1 MNLQK
6 SVDFSKNICFNNV
19 YDGFVNKKSFRSS
32 RFMEKRQRF
41 SLRKYKIGAVSVL
54 LGAVFLFSGVS
65 AAADTQ
71 GASAETT
78 SVPAVVTESSED
90 SLVSITEVSNTPVRD
105 EATQDVAIEAPVV
118 STNEET
124 DIVVADTAPSAP
136 VKPSVADQE
145 VESVSKTVSNQPET
159 PKEIDSSEL
168 DAKAVSESVRKIGEE
183 TPQNNDSNTIITVP
197 KVWDTGYKGEGMV
210 VAIID
215 SGLDVDHDVLRITD
229 PTKAKYQSKEQLE
242 AAKKAAG
249 IDYGQWY
256 NDKVIFGYNYVDVN
270 TVLKEKTKDS
280 HGMHVTGIAAG
291 NPSKQDNGEFIYGVA
306 PEAQVMFMRVFSDL
320 HSQTGPALYVK
331 AINDAVALGADSIN
345 LSLGAPNGSMADTE
359 ESLIA
364 AIERA
369 RQAGI
374 SVVIAAGNDG
384 AFGSGHANPLA
395 TNPDYG
401 LVDNPSTAKHA
412 ISVASYNNTTLM
424 NKVVSIIG
432 LENDEKLNH
441 GLSTYTKPDLGPID
455 FEQGKAYDYAYI
467 GLGTKEELSGEFA
480 NVDLNGKLALIKRGS
495 ITFTEKIANAQA
507 RGAIGVVV
515 FNHTAGENNLNMSLE
530 AEGKGIPSIFIPFE
544 FGEALRSN
552 QYKIQFNNAKD
563 KSDNPQAE
571 LMSDF
576 TSWGLSAD
584 GELKPDLSAPGGSI
598 YSSVNDGDYDMMSG
612 TSMATPHVAG
622 AVTLVKQYLLKTYPD
637 KSPSE
642 IEALVKHLMM
652 STAKAHLNEETNA
665 YTSPRQQGAGILDTA
680 AAISTG
686 LYLTG
691 SDNYG
696 SISLGNVGDVVDF
709 KVTLHNIT
717 NEDKTLRYVTNV
729 NTDTVKEGH
738 ITLLPRELETLV
750 GETVT
755 VKANSSTTVNV
766 AIDATAYREELLKE
780 MPNGYYLE
788 GFVRFLDVADSG
800 EVVSIP
806 YVGFRGEFQNLDV
819 VETPIYDLVVD
830 GKGGFYFV
838 ADSDKVVPTDENY
851 TSLVTGETEHIY
863 ATSETSDMVIKA
875 LGTFKDDNGKFVLTL
890 DTNGK
895 PHLAIS
901 PNKDGNQESLAFKGV
916 FLRNYNDLVANV
928 YAADDTERLTPLWT
942 SEAVSG
948 NKNFFSGNPKH
959 PKSSIVY
966 SSEWDGTDN
975 SGADLADGRYVY
987 VLTYTSAVVGA
998 EPQTMSFDVIVDR
1011 QKPVVTTAKYDEA
1024 NKTFTPRAAV
1034 DAGESGVFRDRVFY
1048 LKTDEHGLKNWIDV
1062 SETGKVTIGDNK
1074 VYVAKNADGSFT
1086 LPLDQADIADFYY
1099 TVEDYA
1105 GNVSWAK
1112 VQDLIKVGN
1121 DSGIVTVNILD
1132 KDTNSEAYVNFSYSV
1147 KDANGKTV
1155 ADIARYG
1162 DNANKLI
1169 LPFGTYTFDL
1179 FLYDKDWSTLAGE
1192 TTVTVNISE
1201 EKSLADVNF
1210 YVNSLSK
1217 SQVLIDIDKALPDG
1231 TTVTLINGAGGRTEL
1246 PNAKYSPTDYG
1257 RLVTTGEYDIEIA
1270 LPEGYEFLE
1279 ELKVTVVD
1287 GVRTVKTLTL
1297 INKNPLKEAVDSQGD
1312 VSKLPVYY
1320 NASLETIQSYEA
1332 ALAKAQ
1338 EALEGK
1344 LPQSDI
1350 DAIQEELVKA
1360 RAALDGKETD
1370 FATLQSEVEQQTTVE
1385 ATVAYSNGS
1394 EETQSA
1400 YAAAVRAAQ
1409 LVLANP
1415 KASQK
1420 EVDEALAALV
1430 SAKNELDGKETDK
1443 VALRNRISK
1452 ATVLQK
1458 TSAKYQN
1465 ANDKVKADYDT
1476 ALATAELIMA
1486 DESATQAEV
1495 DAALEALIA
1504 SEVALDGVESAPTTI
1519 VASGTITTGISDV
1532 KPLAP
1537 PTPLVIG
1544 SEKSAVPEVVSATVT
1559 RKDTSQKPIVV
1570 AVAEKSLPATGE
1582 NDSNLYLLFASLN
1595 LMLGF
1600 VLLAKKEKE

>member
-1 MNLQK
+1 
-6 SVDFSKNICFNNV
+6 
-19 YDGFVNKKSFRSS
+19 
-32 RFMEKRQRF
+32 MEKRQRF

-54 LGAVFLFSGVS
+54 LGAVFLFSGANV
-65 AAADTQ
+65 AADMQ

-78 SVPAVVTESSED
+78 SVPAVVAEVSED
-90 SLVSITEVSNTPVRD
+90 LSIRMTEVSNNDAVTDSITEETVGDVSKVSGID
-105 EATQDVAIEAPVV
+105 EAEASATEPTDYSVV
-118 STNEET
+118 NPGT
-124 DIVVADTAPSAP
+124 
-136 VKPSVADQE
+136 
-145 VESVSKTVSNQPET
+145 ESVSKPVSTQPEA
-159 PKEIDSSEL
+159 PKEIDASEL
-168 DAKAVSESVRKIGEE
+168 DAKAVSESVLKIGEE

-215 SGLDVDHDVLRITD
+215 SGLDVNHDVLQITD
-229 PTKAKYQSKEQLE
+229 PTKAKYQTKEQLE

-270 TVLKEKTKDS
+270 TVLKEKDKDS

-291 NPSKQDNGEFIYGVA
+291 NPKQKDNGEFIYGVA

-320 HSQTGPALYVK
+320 QSKTGPALYVK
-331 AINDAVALGADSIN
+331 AIDDAVALGADSIN
-345 LSLGAPNGSMADTE
+345 LSLGAPNGSVVDTE
-359 ESLIA
+359 ESVIA

-369 RQAGI
+369 RKAGI
-374 SVVIAAGNDG
+374 SVVIAGGNEG

-401 LVDNPSTAKHA
+401 LVGNPSTAKNA

-424 NKVVSIIG
+424 SKVVTIIG

-441 GLSTYTKPDLGPID
+441 GLSSYTKPDLGAVD
-455 FEQGKAYDYAYI
+455 FEKGKAYEYAYV
-467 GLGTKEELSGEFA
+467 GLGTKEELAGEFA

-507 RGAIGVVV
+507 HGAIGVVV

-544 FGEALRSN
+544 FGEALRTN
-552 QYKIQFNNAKD
+552 QYKIQFNDTKD
-563 KSDNPQAE
+563 KLANPQAQ

-576 TSWGLSAD
+576 TSWGVSAD
-584 GELKPDLSAPGGSI
+584 GDLKPDLSAPGGSI

-612 TSMATPHVAG
+612 TSMAAPHVAG
-622 AVTLVKQYLLKTYPD
+622 AVTLVKQYLLKAYPD
-637 KSPSE
+637 KTPSE
-642 IEALVKHLMM
+642 IEALIKHLMM
-652 STAKAHLNEETNA
+652 STAKAHLNEKTNA

-696 SISLGNVGDVVDF
+696 SISLGNVGDVFNF

-717 NEDKTLRYVTNV
+717 NEDKTLRYVTNL
-729 NTDTVKEGH
+729 NTDTVEEGH
-738 ITLLPRELETLV
+738 ITLLPRELETIV

-755 VKANSSTTVNV
+755 VKANSSTTVTI
-766 AIDATAYREELLKE
+766 AIDATAYREKLLTE

-788 GFVRFLDVADSG
+788 GFVRFLDVADNG

-819 VETPIYDLVVD
+819 IETPIYDLVAD

-851 TSLVTGETEHIY
+851 TSLVTGEREHIY
-863 ATSETSDMVIKA
+863 ATSETSDMVIKS
-875 LGTFKDDNGKFVLTL
+875 LGTFKDENGKFVLAL

-916 FLRNYNDLVANV
+916 FLRNYNDLVASV
-928 YAADDTERLTPLWT
+928 YSADDTEQSTPLWT
-942 SEAVSG
+942 SDAVSG
-948 NKNFFSGNPKH
+948 SKNFFSGNPKR
-959 PKSSIVY
+959 PKSSIIY

-975 SGADLADGRYVY
+975 EGADLPDGHYVY
-987 VLTYTSAVVGA
+987 VLTYNSAVLGA
-998 EPQTMSFDVIVDR
+998 NPQKMSFDVIIDR
-1011 QKPVVTTAKYDEA
+1011 QNPVITTARYDET
-1024 NKTFTPRAAV
+1024 NKIFTPRAAV
-1034 DAGESGVFRDRVFY
+1034 EVGESGIFRDRVFY
-1048 LKTDEHGLKNWIDV
+1048 LKTDEHGLKNWIDIA
-1062 SETGKVTIGDNK
+1062 TNGKVTIGDNK
-1074 VYVAKNADGSFT
+1074 VYVAKNADGSFM

-1121 DSGIVTVNILD
+1121 DNGIVTVNILD
-1132 KDTNSEAYVNFSYSV
+1132 KETDSDAYVNFSYSV

-1155 ADIARYG
+1155 VDIARYG
-1162 DNANKLI
+1162 DNTNKLI
-1169 LPFGTYTFDL
+1169 LPFGTYIFEL
-1179 FLYDKDWSTLAGE
+1179 FLYDTDWSTLAGE

-1217 SQVLIDIDKALPDG
+1217 AQVLIDIDKALPDG
-1231 TTVTLINGAGGRTEL
+1231 TTVTLVNGAGGRTVL

-1270 LPEGYEFLE
+1270 LPDGYEFLE
-1279 ELKVTVVD
+1279 ELKVTVTD
-1287 GVRTVKTLTL
+1287 DVRTVKKLTL
-1297 INKNPLKEAVDSQGD
+1297 INKNPLKETVNSQGD

-1320 NASLETIQSYEA
+1320 NASLETVQSYEA

-1350 DAIQEELVKA
+1350 DAIQEQLVKA
-1360 RAALDGKETD
+1360 RAALDGKETN
-1370 FATLQSEVEQQTTVE
+1370 FVALQSEVGQQAAVE

-1394 EETQSA
+1394 VEAQSA
-1400 YAAAVRAAQ
+1400 YDTAVRAAQ

-1415 KASQK
+1415 QASQK
-1420 EVDEALAALV
+1420 EVDEALATLV
-1430 SAKNELDGKETDK
+1430 SAKNELNGKETDK

-1452 ATVLQK
+1452 ATILQK

-1465 ANDKVKADYDT
+1465 ASDKVKADYDK
-1476 ALATAELIMA
+1476 ALATAELILT

-1495 DAALEALIA
+1495 NAALEALIA
-1504 SEVALDGVESAPTTI
+1504 SEVSLDGVETAPMTV
-1519 VASGTITTGISDV
+1519 VALGTVTADISDV

-1537 PTPLVIG
+1537 PTSLVIE
-1544 SEKSAVPEVVSATVT
+1544 SEEPVVPEVISVTVT

-1570 AVAEKSLPATGE
+1570 AVAEKLLPATGE
-1582 NDSNLYLLFASLN
+1582 NDSNIYLLFASLN

-1600 VLLAKKEKE
+1600 VYLTKKEKE